1 MNKIIS
7 FSIWGKDPK
16 YCVGA
21 IINAQLAKKYFPGWT
36 CYFYYNNTVPKIYID
51 ALNGFDNVKTIE
63 ITDNSYGAFWRLYP
77 MQKNTIVL
85 SRDTD
90 SRLSEREKTIIDDWL
105 LTNKNVCIMRDHI
118 RHYDFFILT
127 GMLSVKDGLPENIFS
142 EMKTKLHETW
152 YAAEQ
157 VFIGDS
163 IKKYMFNECEI
174 YGFKEKAWLRD
185 TYSSLGKD
193 FIGQSY
199 DENNVPVYDAQI
211 KD

>member
-1 MNKIIS
+1 MEKIIS

-21 IINAQLAKKYFPGWT
+21 ILNAQLAKKYFPEWT
-36 CYFYYNNTVPKIYID
+36 CYFYYNNTVPNIYIQ
-51 ALNGFDNVKTIE
+51 ALQEFDNTKVIK
-63 ITDNSYGAFWRLYP
+63 ITDNSYGAFWRLFP
-77 MQKNTIVL
+77 MKENTIVL

-90 SRLSEREKTIIDDWL
+90 SRLSLREKQIIDDWL
-105 LTNKNVCIMRDHI
+105 HTDKNVCIMRDHI

-127 GMLSVKDGLPENIFS
+127 GMLAVRNGLKNIIFE
-142 EMKTKLHETW
+142 EMQSKLRETW

-163 IKKYMFNECEI
+163 IKKYMFSECEI
-174 YGFKEKAWLRD
+174 YGFKEKSWLRD
-185 TYSSLGKD
+185 TYSNIGKH

-199 DENNVPVYDAQI
+199 DENNEPVYDAQL